1 MKKNIF
7 IVILIVGLALT
18 LNFFNVKACPIFILF
33 KVPCPGCGLTRAV
46 SLILKGQI
54 VASLEYNILPIP
66 LLFTIITYILF
77 YSFNKEVLQKLV
89 KKFNTLI
96 IIITIVVT
104 IIVWIININNPLLY

>member
-33 KVPCPGCGLTRAV
+33 KIPCPGCGLTRAV

-66 LLFTIITYILF
+66 LLTAIITYTLF
-77 YSFNKEVLQKLV
+77 YIFNKELLQKLI
-89 KKFNTLI
+89 KKFNKPI
-96 IIITIVVT
+96 IIISIILTIV
-104 IIVWIININNPLLY
+104 VWIININNPLLY